1 MGTRDVGTRDVGK
14 ENNLETLDDRFN
26 RGQEMRRRMA
36 GGNQSHYSLPGIDQL
51 APDLKRIID
60 EALWGSV
67 WTRPGLDTEPRCLVT
82 VAALTALG
90 QMPLLRRNIERALNL
105 GVSPDQI
112 VEVIIQM
119 TFLVGIPS
127 VEGAMK
133 LAKDIFEEQGIEYV
147 PTRIYDTDRTVEE
160 LHQNGLRIYD
170 EQMGEP
176 PLYPVDNSNS
186 LEMEA
191 QKFLEEYHW
200 GAIHAR
206 PGLDPKSRALCS
218 LSAMTVQGQYDRQI
232 RRLIEG
238 ALHVG
243 ATPQEIMEVFFQLIF
258 YGSYTNSRTAMRVAR
273 SVFVEKGL
281 GTAEST

>member
-1 MGTRDVGTRDVGK
+1 MR
-14 ENNLETLDDRFN
+14 TL
-26 RGQEMRRRMA
+26 MA
-36 GGNQSHYSLPGIDQL
+36 GGNSSHYSLPGIDQL

-67 WTRPGLDTEPRCLVT
+67 WTRPGLDMEHRCFCT
-82 VAALTALG
+82 IAALTALG

-105 GVSPDQI
+105 GVTPGQI
-112 VEVIIQM
+112 VEVVIQM

-127 VEGAMK
+127 VETAMK
-133 LAKDIFEEQGIEYV
+133 LAKDIFEEQGIEYT
-147 PTRIYDTDRTVEE
+147 PTVTYDTSRTVEE
-160 LHQNGLRIYD
+160 LHRNGLRIYD

-176 PLYPVDNSNS
+176 PLYPVDDPNS

-191 QKFLEEYHW
+191 QKFIEEYHW

-206 PGLDPKSRALCS
+206 AGLDPKSRALCS

-238 ALHVG
+238 ALYVG
-243 ATPQEIMEVFFQLIF
+243 ASPQEIMEVFFQLIF
-258 YGSYTNSRTAMRVAR
+258 YGSYTNSRTAMLVAR

-281 GTAEST
+281 GSAEHN

>member
-1 MGTRDVGTRDVGK
+1 MT
-14 ENNLETLDDRFN
+14 LETLDDRFN
-26 RGQEMRRRMA
+26 RGMEIRTLMA
-36 GGNQSHYSLPGIDQL
+36 GGNASHYSLPGIDQL
-51 APDLKRIID
+51 APDLKRIVD

-67 WTRPGLDTEPRCLVT
+67 WTRPGLDMERRCMVT
-82 VAALTALG
+82 LAALTALG
-90 QMPLLRRNIERALNL
+90 QMPLLRRNIERSLNL
-105 GVSPDQI
+105 GLTADHV

-127 VEGAMK
+127 VEAAMK
-133 LAKDIFEEQGIEYV
+133 LTKDIFEEQGIEYS
-147 PTRIYDTDRTVEE
+147 PTYAYDTDRTVEE

-176 PLYPVDNSNS
+176 PLYPVDDPNS
-186 LEMEA
+186 LEMEV

-206 PGLDPKSRALCS
+206 PGLDAKSRSLCS

-243 ATPQEIMEVFFQLIF
+243 ATPQEIMEVFFQLVF

-281 GTAEST
+281 GASEHN

>member
-1 MGTRDVGTRDVGK
+1 M
-14 ENNLETLDDRFN
+14 ETLDDRFN
-26 RGQEMRRRMA
+26 QGQEMRTRLA

-51 APDLKRIID
+51 APDLKRIVD

-67 WTRPGLDTEPRCLVT
+67 WTRPGLDTERRCMCT

-105 GVSPDQI
+105 GVTPDEI
-112 VEVIIQM
+112 VEVVIQM
-119 TFLVGIPS
+119 LFLVGIPS
-127 VEGAMK
+127 VESAMK
-133 LAKDIFEEQGIEYV
+133 MTKDIFEEQGIEYT
-147 PTRIYDTDRTVEE
+147 PTRAYNTDRTIEE
-160 LHQNGLRIYD
+160 LHQDGLRIYD

-176 PLYPVDNSNS
+176 PLYPVDDPNS

-191 QKFLEEYHW
+191 QKFIEQYHW
-200 GAIHAR
+200 GAIHSR
-206 PGLDPKSRALCS
+206 PGLDAKSRALCS
-218 LSAMTVQGQYDRQI
+218 LSAMTVLGQYDRQI

-243 ATPQEIMEVFFQLIF
+243 AAPQEIMEVFFQLIF

-281 GTAEST
+281 GSAEHN

>member
-1 MGTRDVGTRDVGK
+1 M
-14 ENNLETLDDRFN
+14 ETLDDRFN
-26 RGQEMRRRMA
+26 RGQEMRRRLA
-36 GGNQSHYSLPGIDQL
+36 GGNPSHYSLPGIDQL
-51 APDLKRIID
+51 APDLKRIVD

-67 WTRPGLDTEPRCLVT
+67 WTRPGLDTQSRSIVT
-82 VAALTALG
+82 IAALTALG
-90 QMPLLRRNIERALNL
+90 QAALLRRNIERSLNL
-105 GVSPDQI
+105 GVTPDQI

-127 VEGAMK
+127 VESAMK
-133 LAKDIFEEQGIEYV
+133 LAKDTFEEQGIEFT
-147 PTRIYDTDRTVEE
+147 PTYAYDPNRTVEE

-176 PLYPVDNSNS
+176 PLYPIDDPNS

-191 QKFLEEYHW
+191 QKFIEEYHW

-206 PGLDPKSRALCS
+206 PGLDAKSRALCS
-218 LSAMTVQGQYDRQI
+218 LSAMAVQGQYDRQI

-281 GTAEST
+281 GAAEHN

>member
-1 MGTRDVGTRDVGK
+1 M
-14 ENNLETLDDRFN
+14 ETLDDRFN
-26 RGQEMRRRMA
+26 RGQEMRMRMA
-36 GGNQSHYSLPGIDQL
+36 GGNPSHYALPGIDQL
-51 APDLKRIID
+51 APDLKRIVD

-67 WTRPGLDTEPRCLVT
+67 WTRPGLATEYRCFCT
-82 VAALTALG
+82 IAALTALG

-105 GVSPDQI
+105 GVTPDQI
-112 VEVIIQM
+112 VEVVIQM

-127 VEGAMK
+127 VESAMK
-133 LAKDIFEEQGIEYV
+133 LTKDIFEEQGIEYV
-147 PTRIYDTDRTVEE
+147 PTKAYDTTRTVEE

-176 PLYPVDNSNS
+176 PLYPVEDPES
-186 LEMEA
+186 LENEA
-191 QKFLEEYHW
+191 QKFIEEYHW
-200 GAIHAR
+200 GAIHDR

-218 LSAMTVQGQYDRQI
+218 LSAMTVLGQYDRQI

-243 ATPQEIMEVFFQLIF
+243 ATPQEVMEVFFQLVF

-273 SVFVEKGL
+273 SVFIEQGL
-281 GTAEST
+281 TPAPTD

>member
-1 MGTRDVGTRDVGK
+1 M
-14 ENNLETLDDRFN
+14 ETLEDRFN

-36 GGNQSHYSLPGIDQL
+36 GGNPSHYSLPGIDQL
-51 APDLKRIID
+51 APDLKRIVD

-67 WTRPGLDTEPRCLVT
+67 WTRPGLDMESRCMCT

-105 GVSPDQI
+105 GVAPDQI
-112 VEVIIQM
+112 VEVVMQM

-127 VEGAMK
+127 VESAMK
-133 LAKDIFEEQGIEYV
+133 LTKDIFEEQGIEFS
-147 PTRIYDTDRTVEE
+147 PTRAYDTTRTVEE

-170 EQMGEP
+170 EQMGAP
-176 PLYPVDNSNS
+176 PLYPVDDPDSV
-186 LEMEA
+186 EMEL
-191 QKFLEEYHW
+191 QKFIEEYHW
-200 GAIHAR
+200 GAIHSR
-206 PGLDPKSRALCS
+206 PGLDAKTRALCS

-238 ALHVG
+238 AINVG
-243 ATPQEIMEVFFQLIF
+243 ATPQEIMEVFFQLVF

-273 SVFVEKGL
+273 SVFTEQGIQP
-281 GTAEST
+281 APAD

>member
-1 MGTRDVGTRDVGK
+1 M
-14 ENNLETLDDRFN
+14 ETLDDRYN

-51 APDLKRIID
+51 APDLKRIVD

-67 WTRPGLDTEPRCLVT
+67 WTRPGLDTERRCMCT

-90 QMPLLRRNIERALNL
+90 QIPLLRRNIERALNL
-105 GVSPDQI
+105 GVTPDQV
-112 VEVIIQM
+112 VEVVMQM

-127 VEGAMK
+127 VESAMK
-133 LAKDIFEEQGIEYV
+133 LTKDIFEEQGIEYT
-147 PTRIYDTDRTVEE
+147 PTYAYDTNRTVEE

-176 PLYPVDNSNS
+176 PLYPVDDPNS

-191 QKFLEEYHW
+191 QKFIEEYHW

-218 LSAMTVQGQYDRQI
+218 LSAMTVLGQYDRQI

-238 ALHVG
+238 ALYVG
-243 ATPQEIMEVFFQLIF
+243 STPQEIMEVFFQLIF

-273 SVFVEKGL
+273 SVFTEKGMAS
-281 GTAEST
+281 AEHN

>member
-1 MGTRDVGTRDVGK
+1 M
-14 ENNLETLDDRFN
+14 ETLEDRYN
-26 RGQEMRRRMA
+26 RGMEMRKLMA
-36 GGNQSHYSLPGIDQL
+36 GGNTSHYSLPGIDQL
-51 APDLKRIID
+51 APDLKRIVD

-67 WTRPGLDTEPRCLVT
+67 WTRPGLDTERRCMIT

-90 QMPLLRRNIERALNL
+90 QMSLLRRNVERSLNL
-105 GVSPDQI
+105 GLTPDQV
-112 VEVIIQM
+112 VEVVFQM
-119 TFLVGIPS
+119 LFLVGIPS
-127 VEGAMK
+127 VEAAMK
-133 LAKDIFEEQGIEYV
+133 LTKDIFEEQGIEYT
-147 PTRIYDTDRTVEE
+147 PTLAYDTSRTVEE

-176 PLYPVDNSNS
+176 PLYPLDDPNS

-191 QKFLEEYHW
+191 QKFIEEYHW

-218 LSAMTVQGQYDRQI
+218 LAAMTVLGQYDRQI

-243 ATPQEIMEVFFQLIF
+243 ASPQEIMEAFFQLIF

-281 GTAEST
+281 DSSEHN

>member
-1 MGTRDVGTRDVGK
+1 M
-14 ENNLETLDDRFN
+14 ETLNDRYE
-26 RGQEMRRRMA
+26 RGQEIRKRLA
-36 GGNQSHYSLPGIDQL
+36 GGNPSHYSLPGIDQL
-51 APDLKRIID
+51 APDLKRIVD

-67 WTRPGLDTEPRCLVT
+67 WTRPGLEMRHRCMCT
-82 VAALTALG
+82 VSALTALG
-90 QMPLLRRNIERALNL
+90 QIPLLRRNIERSLNL
-105 GVSPDQI
+105 GVSPDQV

-119 TFLVGIPS
+119 TFLVGIPG
-127 VEGAMK
+127 VESAMK
-133 LAKDIFEEQGIEYV
+133 LAKDIFEENGIEYT
-147 PTRIYDTDRTVEE
+147 PSRIYDTGRTVDE

-170 EQMGEP
+170 EQMGKP
-176 PLYPVDNSNS
+176 PLYPVDDPNS

-191 QKFLEEYHW
+191 QRFIEEYHW

-218 LSAMTVQGQYDRQI
+218 LSAMTVLGQYDRQI

-273 SVFVEKGL
+273 SVFVEQGL
-281 GTAEST
+281 VAAAAD

>member
-1 MGTRDVGTRDVGK
+1 
-14 ENNLETLDDRFN
+14 
-26 RGQEMRRRMA
+26 MRRRMA
-36 GGNQSHYSLPGIDQL
+36 GGNSSHYALPGIDQL
-51 APDLKRIID
+51 APDLKRIVD

-67 WTRPGLDTEPRCLVT
+67 WTRPGLDTERRCMCT

-90 QMPLLRRNIERALNL
+90 QMPLLRRNIERSLNL
-105 GVSPDQI
+105 GLTPDQI

-127 VEGAMK
+127 VESALK
-133 LAKDIFEEQGIEYV
+133 LTKEIFEEQGIEYT
-147 PTRIYDTDRTVEE
+147 PTRVYDTTRTVEE

-176 PLYPVDNSNS
+176 PLYPVEDPNS
-186 LEMEA
+186 LEMA
-191 QKFLEEYHW
+191 VQKLIEEYHW
-200 GAIHAR
+200 GAIHDR

-218 LSAMTVQGQYDRQI
+218 ISAMTVQGQYDRQI

-243 ATPQEIMEVFFQLIF
+243 VTPQEIMEVFFQLVF

-273 SVFVEKGL
+273 SVFIEQGYVA
-281 GTAEST
+281 AEAD